1 MKRAIVTDYKRSG
14 LSLKTIGKP
23 IIGIL
28 KLLCFL
34 LQCLFPALPLMALIA
49 AFLLPQTPHLR
60 VSYTY
65 RKAGIE
71 RIYLNCRYFGIHGFR
86 NSTSGHN
93 CPLIVFIK
101 KGGQS

>member
-14 LSLKTIGKP
+14 LSLKIIGKP
-23 IIGIL
+23 IICIL
-28 KLLCFL
+28 KLLGFL
-34 LQCLFPALPLMALIA
+34 LRGLLPAFPLIALIA
-49 AFLLPQTPHLR
+49 VFLLPQTPHLR

-71 RIYLNCRYFGIHGFR
+71 RIYLNCRYLGIYGFCS
-86 NSTSGHN
+86 NVSGHN

-101 KGGQS
+101 KDG

>member
-23 IIGIL
+23 IVCIL
-28 KLLCFL
+28 KLLGFL
-34 LQCLFPALPLMALIA
+34 LQGLLPALPLMALIA
-49 AFLLPQTPHLR
+49 VFLLPQTPHLR

-71 RIYLNCRYFGIHGFR
+71 RIYLDCRYLGIYGFCS
-86 NSTSGHN
+86 NVSGHN
-93 CPLIVFIK
+93 CPLIAFIK
-101 KGGQS
+101 KRGQS

>member
-23 IIGIL
+23 IFGIL
-28 KLLCFL
+28 KLLGFL
-34 LQCLFPALPLMALIA
+34 LRGLFPALPLMALIA
-49 AFLLPQTPHLR
+49 VFLLPQTPHLR

-71 RIYLNCRYFGIHGFR
+71 RIYLDCRYLGIYGFCS
-86 NSTSGHN
+86 NVSGHN
-93 CPLIVFIK
+93 CPLIAFIK
-101 KGGQS
+101 KRGQS